1 MQQIC
6 QSLIS
11 FEVLNI
17 MTLVP
22 VRVRQ
27 SVFCVAAN
35 WQTDCMAELQYGIIL
50 HSFSFLS
57 ISTKHPLDTLDKVN
71 EGHVEEVDQIINKL
85 LSKEFT
91 RDYMNATLKKKSW
104 GLATH
109 FL

>member
-1 MQQIC
+1 
-6 QSLIS
+6 
-11 FEVLNI
+11 
-17 MTLVP
+17 
-22 VRVRQ
+22 
-27 SVFCVAAN
+27 
-35 WQTDCMAELQYGIIL
+35 MAELQYGIIL

-85 LSKEFT
+85 LSKEFAWA
-91 RDYMNATLKKKSW
+91 YMNATLKKKSW